1 MKALFK
7 YGTNDTKVSVALL
20 ILRLYAGIAMITH
33 GYPKL
38 INYSDKA
45 GNFPDPFGFG
55 SEVSLILTI
64 FAEFFCS
71 LFLVFGFLSRL
82 VLIPLIITLATIIF
96 VIHSDDPFG
105 KIELPLF
112 YLVSYIILYIIGVG
126 KFSVDKFLSKK

>member
-7 YGTNDTKVSVALL
+7 YGTNDTKVSIALL

-96 VIHSDDPFG
+96 VIHSDDAFG